1 MTRWHPDQFE
11 PAFRDDGTLIMRR
24 TDNVEV
30 CDFCLTPG
38 PTWEYPAAP
47 MEIVGHPLIDRSDDE
62 WGACDEC
69 HRLIEA
75 HNIGALVE
83 RLVKVQGQHQIGPD
97 VKLKPLPLA
106 RREARQNILRFM
118 DARLGPAREYRP

>member
-11 PAFRDDGTLIMRR
+11 RAVADDGSARMLR
-24 TDNVEV
+24 TDGVEV
-30 CDFCLTPG
+30 CDFCLTPN

-47 MEIVGHPLIDRSDDE
+47 MEIVGHPLINRSDDE
-62 WGACDEC
+62 WGACDDC

-75 HNIGALVE
+75 HKIGALVE
-83 RLVKVQGQHQIGPD
+83 RLVKVQGEHQIGPG
-97 VKLKPLPLA
+97 VSLKPLPVA
-106 RREARQNILRFM
+106 RREARHNILRFM